1 MNIDIDFPIDIPS
14 REDNDIEKWIYLP
27 LNNSIM
33 KKGTKKSDKDS
44 KKSTHKE
51 SKETRKEGKG
61 HK

>member
-44 KKSTHKE
+44 KKS
-51 SKETRKEGKG
+51 SGKETRKEGKG